1 MEIVNDNRKY
11 CKAIYLIKDY
21 ITNYGFLPYVDY
33 VDTLTGIEVGS
44 MCKELALDYYGDNKL
59 YYGFSKKYKSI
70 VRSIFKVRKVEIER
84 IYGNKETEN
93 KEISATEE
101 NENNEPANSA
111 AEEKGNGDNMVKET
125 YFIAINNIKAAFK
138 LSKMSNKD
146 FSEKYDLPASSVSKI
161 VYGNYPGKRFKDSPL
176 RFMEVKKETINKL
189 KELIGDGIVTR
200 HFTDSI
206 VREKM
211 TLNGEFRTLTIKQM
225 KMFDVVKHGKLFR
238 DDNVNVLS
246 DVGLTALIN
255 SKDNKFLNQLL
266 DIIKK
271 ANVSNYD
278 TDDLRDLK
286 RLRKLS
292 KYDKSTVSYNLEDLD
307 HYDTL
312 NEIFNYLASID
323 IDDVKNVD
331 RCKVIEMYNTVISNG
346 YSINKCKEIPV
357 AKKAPR
363 KRDICYGGKVV
374 DEDEVNTIATE
385 EVIESEPVRI
395 KEPANSAAEE
405 KGNSD
410 NMIKEIAKDKMGIT
424 IMEIADA
431 IDIMSIE
438 QLDVLTEYIEGVKA
452 SKIKIKDASDR
463 LLKMF

>member
-21 ITNYGFLPYVDY
+21 ITNYGLLPCTEY

-70 VRSIFKVRKVEIER
+70 VRSIFKGRKVEVER

-93 KEISATEE
+93 NAVKEIAATEE
-101 NENNEPANSA
+101 NEIKEPANSA

-125 YFIAINNIKAAFK
+125 YFVSINNIKAAFK

-200 HFTDSI
+200 HFTDSV

-266 DIIKK
+266 DITKK
-271 ANVSNYD
+271 VNVSNYD

-292 KYDKSTVSYNLEDLD
+292 KYDKSKVSYNLEDLD
-307 HYDTL
+307 HYDEL

-323 IDDVKNVD
+323 IDDVKNID
-331 RCKVIEMYNTVISNG
+331 RCKVIEMYNTAISNG

-357 AKKAPR
+357 ANKAPR
-363 KRDICYGGKVV
+363 KRDIFSNKV
-374 DEDEVNTIATE
+374 DEVNTIATE
-385 EVIESEPVRI
+385 EVAEPIKI
-395 KEPANSAAEE
+395 KEHAKNAEE
-405 KGNSD
+405 KKGNGGD
-410 NMIKEIAKDKMGIT
+410 MVKEITKNESNIT
-424 IMEIADA
+424 IMEIAAA

-452 SKIKIKDASDR
+452 SKIKIQDASNK
-463 LLKMF
+463 LLRMF